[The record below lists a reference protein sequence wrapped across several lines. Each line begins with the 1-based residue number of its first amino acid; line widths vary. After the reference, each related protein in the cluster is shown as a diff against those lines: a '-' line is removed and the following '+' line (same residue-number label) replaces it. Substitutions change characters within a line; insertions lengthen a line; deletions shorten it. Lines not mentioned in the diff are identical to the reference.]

1 VLAGGLEA
9 VWEEGFGGCWEC
21 GCGCCGCCHFSLGF
35 GLGFDGMEVG
45 VFLDGWVGLD
55 WIGLDC
61 GSLVVC
67 SALFFESDVCSLG
80 REVTRGVLEC
90 KQWRVEVVLI
100 DEDIDEAV
108 YSRDEKQGHADVE
121 DNATNIHRI
130 LDLDPSLH
138 SHHHCRERE
147 R

>member
-1 VLAGGLEA
+1 
-9 VWEEGFGGCWEC
+9 
-21 GCGCCGCCHFSLGF
+21 
-35 GLGFDGMEVG
+35 
-45 VFLDGWVGLD
+45 
-55 WIGLDC
+55 
-61 GSLVVC
+61 
-67 SALFFESDVCSLG
+67 
-80 REVTRGVLEC
+80 
-90 KQWRVEVVLI
+90 VVLI
-100 DEDIDEAV
+100 DEDIDETV